1 MDEANKQMLES
12 VSKDMMSN
20 SDGIMNLPLLQVIIL
35 PAQLGAATSDACT
48 YIPVTRDQSDIYE
61 ITNVAGSSFGSYSA
75 GSTLDMQSVGVYG
88 QLRRRYVMVASA
100 DSSTKKWTFKT
111 GTAVRSRVL

>member
-12 VSKDMMSN
+12 VSEDMMRN
-20 SDGIMNLPLLQVIIL
+20 SDGIMRLPLLLVMIFL
-35 PAQLGAATSDACT
+35 AQLGVTTSDAST
-48 YIPVTRDQSDIYE
+48 YIPVTHDQSDIYE

-75 GSTLDMQSVGVYG
+75 GSVLDMQSVGVYS

-100 DSSTKKWTFKT
+100 DGSTKKWTFKT
-111 GTAVRSRVL
+111 GTAVRSRAL